1 MFNKEPEDL
10 KNKKTKVNSTI
21 SEMKNTLE
29 RINSRIKETE
39 KWINELK
46 DSMVEITAKERNKE
60 KRMKRRVPKRP
71 LRQH

>member
-39 KWINELK
+39 K
-46 DSMVEITAKERNKE
+46 
-60 KRMKRRVPKRP
+60 
-71 LRQH
+71 